1 METEDEFGENPT
13 LPGTGDNYDHKELP
27 RGTSIDRYL
36 IVEPIG
42 AGAMGAVYRA
52 YDPKLNRG
60 IALKILS
67 VKQDDLG
74 ATEKAKTRLIREAQA
89 LAQLSHPNV
98 VAVHDYGSFGD
109 DVFIAMELVE
119 GKTLDEWMKEHQKGA
134 DTRRRGQSRDP

>member
-1 METEDEFGENPT
+1 METKDEFGENPT
-13 LPGTGDNYDHKELP
+13 LPGSGDNHDHQELP
-27 RGTSIDRYL
+27 RGSSIDRYL

-42 AGAMGAVYRA
+42 SGGMGAVYRA

-67 VKQDDLG
+67 VKQEDMQK
-74 ATEKAKTRLIREAQA
+74 AERAKTRLIREAQA

-119 GKTLDEWMKEHQKGA
+119 GKTL
-134 DTRRRGQSRDP
+134 R